1 MSPARRQDFPFSH
14 PAGGPRPWRLL
25 AGFLILALGIAML
38 GWWAYRSEADN
49 VRQREYGQLQA
60 ISHFKAVQIADWLA
74 ERRWNAK
81 LLFGTSPSR
90 RDFDLWLT
98 RRDPISGDRLKSRL
112 QSLLV
117 NSNYVGAEL
126 IDPEGKSVLLVG
138 SGRYDPSET
147 TPAALA
153 DVARAT
159 EPVLWDLHR
168 HETASPI
175 RLAFL
180 MPIKDPDNEA
190 RLLGFLWVTI
200 DPERVLYS
208 LIQSW
213 PTPSASAETAIVRR
227 QGDRVLFL
235 NKLRHVDNTTL
246 QYSLPLDRGDLP
258 AALAVLGTEGIF
270 EGRDYRGVKV
280 LSYLQSIPGT
290 PWRMITKVDR
300 AEVFQDIQRTARDT
314 LLATAVLML
323 LAGSLLWMYWRRQQL
338 IAVLELRQEL
348 ERIADLSPGAIHSFR
363 LRPDGSVSFPYSS
376 PSIRNLFGYRPEEL
390 ARDASPI
397 MARIHPEDAQRLRDA
412 IQASARMLS
421 PWQAEYRYQHPD
433 RGQIW
438 VEEKSAP
445 ARQPDGTI
453 VWSGFLSDVTDRKL
467 AEQALAASETRYRS
481 LFEHMLEGFALCR
494 VRYVG
499 DTAVDFLQLE
509 VNPAFEQITG
519 LKDVVGKWVTEII
532 PNIRETNPEFLA
544 AWGRVGRSGHA
555 ERLESYL
562 EPLGKWLAITLYSP
576 VPEHVVAVFD
586 DITDRR
592 QAQLALEAYNNQLEA
607 QVAARTAA
615 LVDANKEL
623 QAFTYAASHDLKA
636 PLRGING
643 FANLLERNYRDRLE
657 GDGARYLEHICRSAA
672 RMTNLIDD
680 LLAYAHLE
688 QQTRELRD
696 VDLAE
701 AVHGVIAERS
711 EEIHQRGVLVRVE
724 MPPAKVRADPHGLAQ
739 VLRNLVDN
747 ALKYSAKVASPEVEI
762 GGEDRGGTYLMWV
775 RDNGVGFDMS
785 YHDRIF
791 EIFRR
796 LHTEQDFPGTGV
808 GLALVRKAVDRMG
821 GRVWAESAPGQG
833 ATFYLELR
841 SAVPAPA
848 G

>member
-1 MSPARRQDFPFSH
+1 MSPARRQDFPFSS

-25 AGFLILALGIAML
+25 GGFLVLALGIGML
-38 GWWAYRSEADN
+38 GWWAYRTEADH
-49 VRQREYGQLQA
+49 VRQREYAQLQA
-60 ISHFKAVQIADWLA
+60 ISHFKAAQIRDWLA
-74 ERRWNAK
+74 ERRWNTM
-81 LLFGTSPSR
+81 LLFSSSHAR
-90 RDFDLWLT
+90 QDFELWLT
-98 RRDPISGDRLKSRL
+98 RRDPVSGERLKGRL
-112 QSLLV
+112 ESLMG
-117 NSNYVGAEL
+117 NNNYVGAEL
-126 IDPEGKSVLLVG
+126 IDPEGKSVLLIG
-138 SGRYDPSET
+138 SGRYDPGET
-147 TPAALA
+147 SPAALA
-153 DVARAT
+153 AAGRAT

-180 MPIKDPDNEA
+180 MPIHDPGEGK
-190 RLLGFLWVTI
+190 RLLGFVWVTV
-200 DPERVLYS
+200 DPERVLYP

-213 PTPSASAETAIVRR
+213 PTPSVTAETAIVRR
-227 QGDRVLFL
+227 EGDRVQFL
-235 NKLRHVDNTTL
+235 NKLRHIDNTSL
-246 QYSLPLDRGDLP
+246 QYSLPLARGDLP
-258 AALAVLGTEGIF
+258 AAQAVLGHEGIF
-270 EGRDYRGVKV
+270 EGQDYRGVKV
-280 LSYLQSIPGT
+280 LSYLQPIPGT

-314 LLATAVLML
+314 LLAITVLL
-323 LAGSLLWMYWRRQQL
+323 LFAGTLLWMYWRRQQL
-338 IAVLELRQEL
+338 LAMLELRHEV
-348 ERIADLSPGAIHSFR
+348 EHVADLSPGAIHSFR

-376 PSIRNLFGYRPEEL
+376 PSVRNIFGYGPEEL
-390 ARDASPI
+390 ARDANPI
-397 MARIHPEDAQRLRDA
+397 MARIHPDDAQRLRDA
-412 IQASARMLS
+412 VMESARQLT
-421 PWQAEYRYQHPD
+421 PWQAEYRYQHPEK
-433 RGQIW
+433 GEVW
-438 VEEKSAP
+438 LEEKSAP

-453 VWSGFLSDVTDRKL
+453 IWHGFLSDVTERKL
-467 AEQALAASETRYRS
+467 AEQGLAASETRYRS
-481 LFEHMLEGFALCR
+481 LFEHMLEGFVLCR

-499 DTAVDFLQLE
+499 DTAVDFLLLE
-509 VNPAFEQITG
+509 VNPAFEQLTG
-519 LKDVVGKWVTEII
+519 LKDVVGKWITEVI
-532 PNIRETNPEFLA
+532 PDIRASNPELLA
-544 AWGRVGRSGHA
+544 ACGRVGRTGQV
-555 ERLESYL
+555 ERLDIYMR
-562 EPLGKWLAITLYSP
+562 PLDRWFAIALYSP
-576 VPEHVVAVFD
+576 VPEHVVNVFD
-586 DITDRR
+586 DITDRK

-615 LVDANKEL
+615 LVDANREL

-657 GDGARYLEHICRSAA
+657 DDGARYLDHICRSAA

-701 AVHGVIAERS
+701 AVHSVVAERS

-724 MPPAKVRADPHGLAQ
+724 MPPAKVQADPHGLAQ

-762 GGEDRGGTYLMWV
+762 GGENRGGTYLMWV